1 MSSGT
6 TVHVGDTPS
15 SAYNGA
21 ARTSRSPTGGRVI
34 SQPSALTP
42 GAREPD
48 EAIFDGSTDLRVVR
62 LRLVLALVTMFVI
75 PVALATPLIYVL
87 LSGDGGSIVL
97 PTLAIIGI
105 SIALA
110 TLTFWMAR
118 RILEPAE
125 RLDKARVVLQDAYT
139 RALAES
145 LRDALTGLGNHRAF
159 QEELE
164 RQWLGSTRYN
174 SRLALAI
181 VDLDDFGKVNDAEG
195 HAGGDRVLVGVAG
208 LLTAGLRRHDL
219 VFRIGGDEFAVL
231 MPGVDADGAYLALRR
246 VLASALERGVD
257 AGYRGEAAPA
267 QTWSFT
273 VGISSVPGTARD
285 RASLYREAD
294 AALSYG
300 KRHGRT
306 TVSIYESE
314 RHGSPVVDRS
324 RAGHATEVARVAAA
338 GALVTVFQ
346 PIFDLRSGRP
356 RGFEALSRPMSGSGF
371 ADATELFSA
380 AEAFGRTVELDLAS
394 LTTSIAS
401 FARLGLPGSLTLNL
415 SPRSLESDRFSVHAL
430 VQLLQRHGV
439 EPGRIVLELTEREAV
454 EDMDRLIRAVDAC
467 RAAGMR
473 IAADDVGAGNA
484 GLRLLSQ
491 LRFDI
496 VKIDVSL
503 VQGGVVRAT
512 SQEVIQTLKDLADRW
527 GALVIAEG
535 LETVEQLQ
543 FVRSLG
549 IRAGQGYLLG
559 IPSERPSTEVVDI
572 DGLLRSA
579 ELPLGATRS
588 VSGFGFGAG

>member
-1 MSSGT
+1 M
-6 TVHVGDTPS
+6 
-15 SAYNGA
+15 
-21 ARTSRSPTGGRVI
+21 
-34 SQPSALTP
+34 
-42 GAREPD
+42 
-48 EAIFDGSTDLRVVR
+48 
-62 LRLVLALVTMFVI
+62 LALIAMFVI
-75 PVALATPLIYVL
+75 PIGLATPVIYVL
-87 LSGDGGSIVL
+87 LIGEGASIVI
-97 PTLAIIGI
+97 PTLAIIATCA
-105 SIALA
+105 ALA
-110 TLTFWMAR
+110 SLTVWMAR

-125 RLDKARVVLQDAYT
+125 RLERARVVLEDAYT

-246 VLASALERGVD
+246 VLATALERGVD
-257 AGYRGEAAPA
+257 DRRWRESAPA
-267 QTWSFT
+267 GQPWSFT
-273 VGISSVPGTARD
+273 VGISSVPGSAPD

-294 AALSYG
+294 AALAFG

-306 TVSIYESE
+306 TVSVFDAE
-314 RHGSPVVDRS
+314 RHGAPGADRS
-324 RAGHATEVARVAAA
+324 RTAGHASEVARVAAA

-371 ADATELFSA
+371 ADATELFTA

-394 LTTSIAS
+394 LTTSIAAFS
-401 FARLGLPGSLTLNL
+401 RLGLPGSLTLNL
-415 SPRSLESDRFSVHAL
+415 SPRSLESDQFSVHAL

-439 EPGRIVLELTEREAV
+439 DPGRIVLELTEREAV

-496 VKIDVSL
+496 VKIDLSL
-503 VQGGVVRAT
+503 VQGGVVRSA

-535 LETVEQLQ
+535 LETVEQLE

-559 IPSERPSTEVVDI
+559 VPSERPSTDVLDLDSLV
-572 DGLLRSA
+572 RSA
-579 ELPLGATRS
+579 SLPFGGARS
-588 VSGFGFGAG
+588 VSGFGFGSG